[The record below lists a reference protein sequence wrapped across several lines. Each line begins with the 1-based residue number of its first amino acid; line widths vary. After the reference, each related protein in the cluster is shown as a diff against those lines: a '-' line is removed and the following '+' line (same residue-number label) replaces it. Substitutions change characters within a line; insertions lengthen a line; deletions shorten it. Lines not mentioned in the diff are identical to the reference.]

1 AQGLEEIVVTAQHQ
15 QQSLQDVPIAI
26 TALGMEEIERRSM
39 SNVLDI
45 DKGVPNINIAR
56 NTGTSSGAKIFL
68 RGIGED
74 DSRATQDPA
83 VGMYI
88 DDVYLGRQTGSLLDL
103 VDV

>member
-1 AQGLEEIVVTAQHQ
+1 MKHRKQCRIGLAALPLAVSMSLVSAQGLEEIVVTAQHQ

-56 NTGTSSGAKIFL
+56 NK
-68 RGIGED
+68 
-74 DSRATQDPA
+74 A
-83 VGMYI
+83 V
-88 DDVYLGRQTGSLLDL
+88 LGD
-103 VDV
+103 